1 MTRFLIAVAAVTVTT
16 TAWAGG
22 PPPVYVVIDEVIT
35 EPSDKPERVTI
46 RGYFIRVEKDHSYE
60 YGKPVEG
67 VVCLSLDPK
76 KADACR
82 DEWKTLAKAAG
93 TGKAVAIGICSEA
106 GAFLK
111 VKIHKPD
118 EKPTTPDAPY
128 TTGHLTAKDAN
139 GKEWWT
145 NEPPVKAVQTF
156 AKERK
161 DAKKTAARK

>member
-1 MTRFLIAVAAVTVTT
+1 MTRFLIAVAAVTIASTVR
-16 TAWAGG
+16 AGG

-46 RGYFIRVEKDHSYE
+46 RGSFIRVEKDHSYD

-82 DEWKTLAKAAG
+82 AEWKTLAKAAG
-93 TGKAVAIGICSEA
+93 TGKAVAVGICSEA

-118 EKPTTPDAPY
+118 EKPTTPDGTY
-128 TTGHLTAKDAN
+128 TPGHLTAKDAN
-139 GKEWWT
+139 GTEWWT
-145 NEPPVKAVQTF
+145 NEPAVKAVQAF

-161 DAKKTAARK
+161 DAKKTADRE